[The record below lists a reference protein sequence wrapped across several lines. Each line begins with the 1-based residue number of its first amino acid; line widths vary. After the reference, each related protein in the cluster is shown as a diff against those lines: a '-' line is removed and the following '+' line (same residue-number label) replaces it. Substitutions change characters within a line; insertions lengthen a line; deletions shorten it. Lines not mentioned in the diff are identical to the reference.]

1 MIDLTL
7 DRLKR
12 PAITGLVP
20 NFGTTV
26 EVTEKNKG
34 GLSTTEVDANMAL
47 AYELQREV
55 NVSTSDTT
63 SIVEHD
69 AKVALIGDEAIT
81 LTLQGASYGGCELK
95 ITNRGSQ
102 TATILYN
109 EGASIQIP
117 PRGYLRFIWTL
128 QDWWVEQRRNPQEDG
143 GNIQTFTYVVDS
155 DQALI
160 DWANNDRNSGQDY
173 TSVLIKRGTWNS
185 TIGVNLT
192 ATGTK
197 VVVGEAGSKLVF
209 NNVEKGLYYDT
220 VPTQPDYYMRDVAVE
235 ATGTGDGYGF
245 YNCSNLFNCTGTGT
259 GDGTGDGSGTGT
271 GEGYGFHSCSNLS
284 NCTGTGTGTGTSNGY
299 GYGTGTGYGFHSC
312 SNLSNCTGTGT
323 GDGTGDG
330 SGTGTGEGYGFH
342 SCSNLSNCTGTG
354 TGTGTSNGYGYGTG
368 TGYGFHSCSNLSN
381 CTGTGTG
388 DGTGDGTGY
397 GFFLCTTVI
406 GCKAGG
412 KCTTKVFDNCYAS
425 NAKTTTYACADTAN
439 GGFNNTTNPSA

>member
-20 NFGTTV
+20 QFGTTV

-102 TATILYN
+102 IATILYN

-143 GNIQTFTYVVDS
+143 GNIQTYTYVVDS

-173 TSVLIKRGTWNS
+173 TSVLIKRGTWSS

-192 ATGTK
+192 NAGTK
-197 VVVGEAGSKLVF
+197 VVVGEADSKLVF
-209 NNVEKGLYYDT
+209 NGVEKGLYYNAI
-220 VPTQPDYYMRDVAVE
+220 PQSFEYYMTGVSVV
-235 ATGTGDGYGF
+235 TNTNTGYGYGFSYCSNLTNCKGTGDGKGTDYGHGYGF
-245 YNCSNLFNCTGTGT
+245 SWCSNLTNCEGEGAGDGKGTG
-259 GDGTGDGSGTGT
+259 
-271 GEGYGFHSCSNLS
+271 H
-284 NCTGTGTGTGTSNGY
+284 GY
-299 GYGTGTGYGFHSC
+299 GYGFSWCSNLTNCKGEGTGLDASKSYGYGFIGC
-312 SNLSNCTGTGT
+312 SNLTNCE
-323 GDGTGDG
+323 
-330 SGTGTGEGYGFH
+330 GEGAGLDA
-342 SCSNLSNCTGTG
+342 NLGK
-354 TGTGTSNGYGYGTG
+354 
-368 TGYGFHSCSNLSN
+368 
-381 CTGTGTG
+381 
-388 DGTGDGTGY
+388 GY
-397 GFFLCTTVI
+397 GFFQCSNLTNCKGTGLYASKSYGYGFSYCNAVI
-406 GCKAGG
+406 ACKAGS
-412 KCTTKVFDNCYAS
+412 KCRTSVFEECYAS
-425 NAKTTTYACADTAN
+425 NAVTSTYACADTAN

>member
-271 GEGYGFHSCSNLS
+271 GEGYGFYSCSNLS
-284 NCTGTGTGTGTSNGY
+284 NCTGTGTGTCTGKSGSGY
-299 GYGTGTGYGFHSC
+299 GSGFQR
-312 SNLSNCTGTGT
+312 
-323 GDGTGDG
+323 
-330 SGTGTGEGYGFH
+330 
-342 SCSNLSNCTGTG
+342 
-354 TGTGTSNGYGYGTG
+354 
-368 TGYGFHSCSNLSN
+368 CSNLSN

>member
-143 GNIQTFTYVVDS
+143 GNIQTYTYVVDS

-173 TSVLIKRGTWNS
+173 TSVLIKRGTWSS

-192 ATGTK
+192 NAGTK
-197 VVVGEAGSKLVF
+197 VVVGEADSKLVF
-209 NNVEKGLYYDT
+209 NGVEKGLYYDDI
-220 VPTQPDYYMRDVAVE
+220 PQSSEYYMTGVNVAVTGDGGSRCYGFYMCNNLTNCTGIGTGDDSIRCCGFDSCHNLINCTGIVTGNGTYSDQVCSFSE
-235 ATGTGDGYGF
+235 CDNLINCTGIGTCEKAGYGFWGCHNLTNCTGIGTSTGTRNGYSRGFWGCHNLINCTGIGTSTGTGVGYGF
-245 YNCSNLFNCTGTGT
+245 AGCFSVFY
-259 GDGTGDGSGTGT
+259 
-271 GEGYGFHSCSNLS
+271 
-284 NCTGTGTGTGTSNGY
+284 
-299 GYGTGTGYGFHSC
+299 
-312 SNLSNCTGTGT
+312 
-323 GDGTGDG
+323 
-330 SGTGTGEGYGFH
+330 
-342 SCSNLSNCTGTG
+342 
-354 TGTGTSNGYGYGTG
+354 
-368 TGYGFHSCSNLSN
+368 
-381 CTGTGTG
+381 
-388 DGTGDGTGY
+388 
-397 GFFLCTTVI
+397 
-406 GCKAGG
+406 CKAGG
-412 KCTTKVFDNCYAS
+412 RCSTDVFKDCYAS
-425 NAKTTTYACADTAN
+425 STEPYTSTYECADTAN